1 MARGR
6 IKGAQCDTC
15 RVMGGRGAAGVTDG
29 EQSQRGGGARNIM
42 KPEEEE
48 EEQELLGGSGHVHS
62 H

>member
-15 RVMGGRGAAGVTDG
+15 RVWRGGAAGVTDG
-29 EQSQRGGGARNIM
+29 EQSQRGGGATDVM
-42 KPEEEE
+42 KPEE